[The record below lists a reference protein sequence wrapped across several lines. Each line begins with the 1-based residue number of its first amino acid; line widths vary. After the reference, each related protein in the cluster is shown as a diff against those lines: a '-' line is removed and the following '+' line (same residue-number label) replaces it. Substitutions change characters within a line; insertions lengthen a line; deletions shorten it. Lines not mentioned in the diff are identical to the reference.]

1 MKTIFEITP
10 NENDLDISTFKYQV
24 ELTKKIKQEN
34 IDLVLNDV
42 GFFSASKTDYAE
54 CVKQWEDIEP
64 LLGDWKI
71 VDKKEERRN
80 NSHD

>member
-1 MKTIFEITP
+1 MGEFGPIYAITKGI
-10 NENDLDISTFKYQV
+10 DGA
-24 ELTKKIKQEN
+24 ELPTPK

>member
-1 MKTIFEITP
+1 MEKRKENKMDLKTLMKH
-10 NENDLDISTFKYQV
+10 
-24 ELTKKIKQEN
+24 
-34 IDLVLNDV
+34 
-42 GFFSASKTDYAE
+42 AE